1 MQLKYDKIKGLSNN
15 ENRELQ
21 LFLILFDLKIQPDY
35 FQDTTNDTRERISKL
50 NVRNDDKGLN

>member
-35 FQDTTNDTRERISKL
+35 FQDTTNDTREQISKL